1 MFSPVQNWL
10 STFFSSSGFMPHI
23 HCYLDSPPLV
33 WTMFTT
39 DMMIGIAYVAISIT
53 LWALVRK
60 IKIPFNFVVICFGVF
75 ILACGLTHFMEVW
88 TLWHPDYWWA
98 ASFKF
103 ITALASVGT
112 GIYLFRLRHSLVT
125 VAEAAKL
132 SEQHRLDLEA
142 LTTTLEQRVNERT
155 AQFESERV
163 NLRNLFKQTPEMVCI
178 LRGPQHVFEFVNEA
192 HIRALGFDATGK
204 SVREAQPESIEIH
217 GILDQV
223 YKTGETAELREIP
236 ITVTDR
242 LRYFDLTYA
251 ARKDGAGNIDGIM
264 ILGVEITEQVLAR
277 EELHRALQARDEF
290 LSVASH
296 ELRTPLTSMKMQ
308 VQLAKRHIEK
318 GDPSAYEPLRVE
330 KLVKQTDVQID
341 RIGHLVDDML
351 DISRIDT
358 GKLAIH
364 RQPMD
369 MSALT
374 REVVERYRNDWE
386 SANSPVTVS
395 TSGPIVGNWD
405 PFRIEQVVTNLL
417 TNAIRYGNSK
427 PIQFEAKLAGN
438 SAELIVRDHGI
449 GIAKENQERI
459 FQRFERAVT
468 ANEISGL
475 GLGLYIVR
483 QILEMHRGSI
493 SVESEVGQGTT
504 FTVKLPLSEPVAQN
518 AT

>member
-1 MFSPVQNWL
+1 
-10 STFFSSSGFMPHI
+10 
-23 HCYLDSPPLV
+23 
-33 WTMFTT
+33 
-39 DMMIGIAYVAISIT
+39 
-53 LWALVRK
+53 
-60 IKIPFNFVVICFGVF
+60 
-75 ILACGLTHFMEVW
+75 
-88 TLWHPDYWWA
+88 
-98 ASFKF
+98 
-103 ITALASVGT
+103 
-112 GIYLFRLRHSLVT
+112 
-125 VAEAAKL
+125 
-132 SEQHRLDLEA
+132 
-142 LTTTLEQRVNERT
+142 
-155 AQFESERV
+155 
-163 NLRNLFKQTPEMVCI
+163 MVCI

-308 VQLAKRHIEK
+308 IQSTKRRIEK
-318 GDPSAYEPLRVE
+318 GDPSALEPSRIE
-330 KLVKQTDVQID
+330 KLVKQTETQID
-341 RIGHLVDDML
+341 RIAHLVDDML

-358 GKLAIH
+358 GKLAVH
-364 RQPMD
+364 CEPVEL
-369 MSALT
+369 SALIQ
-374 REVVERYRNDWE
+374 EVVERYRNAWE
-386 SANSPVTVS
+386 SADSQVTVS
-395 TSGPIVGNWD
+395 TSGPIIGNWD

-427 PIQFEAKLAGN
+427 PIQFEVKLEGN
-438 SAELIVRDHGI
+438 VAVLVVRDHGI
-449 GIAKENQERI
+449 GIAKENQDRI
-459 FQRFERAVT
+459 FQRFERAIA

-483 QILEMHRGSI
+483 QILEMHGGSI
-493 SVESEVGQGTT
+493 TVQSEIGQGST
-504 FTVKLPLSEPVAQN
+504 FTVKLPLSFTAPN
-518 AT
+518 